1 MSCMI
6 RHERYGLHFFA
17 EYLSIKDL
25 RGARFLI
32 IDAQAMYSTA
42 KSVLTDVSTNF
53 PAFQHSCNCPIPLSF
68 SNINIISPQG
78 HRRGS
83 AGGR

>member
-32 IDAQAMYSTA
+32 IGAQAMYGEECA
-42 KSVLTDVSTNF
+42 NRCINKF
-53 PAFQHSCNCPIPLSF
+53 PSISALLQLSNTPIFLK
-68 SNINIISPQG
+68 
-78 HRRGS
+78 H
-83 AGGR
+83 